1 VRKAATAS
9 LQDYSARMRALIT
22 AVWTGCLLLV
32 AGERFSAVTLQL
44 VQSGFAATEMRAW
57 ICQAVSAIPEALF
70 LVALWGIRTALA
82 AFARGELFTAA
93 ITHMLERVGVV
104 LVCAAAVRL
113 FVVPGVCRLLGFG
126 AGYWIAFDAAAVIVG
141 AIGLALRVI
150 GAVLR
155 HASELESEL
164 EQIF

>member
-1 VRKAATAS
+1 
-9 LQDYSARMRALIT
+9 MRTLVT
-22 AVWTGCLLLV
+22 VVWIGCLLLV
-32 AGERFSAVTLQL
+32 AGERFSLVTLQL
-44 VQSGFAATEMRAW
+44 VQSGFGSTETRGW
-57 ICQAVSAIPEALF
+57 LCQAVSAVPEALF

-82 AFARGELFTAA
+82 AFARGELFTEA
-93 ITHMLERVGVV
+93 ITHMLERVGIV

-113 FVVPGVCRLLGFG
+113 LVVPGVCRLLGFG

-155 HASELESEL
+155 HAAQLESEL
-164 EQIF
+164 EHIF

>member
-1 VRKAATAS
+1 
-9 LQDYSARMRALIT
+9 LQVYSERMRKLVT

-32 AGERFSAVTLQL
+32 AGERFSAVTLRL
-44 VQSGFAATEMRAW
+44 VQSGFAATETRGW
-57 ICQAVSAIPEALF
+57 ICHAVSAIPEALF

-82 AFARGELFTAA
+82 AFARGELFTPA
-93 ITHMLERVGVV
+93 ITRMLEDVGGV
-104 LVCAAAVRL
+104 LVCGAAVRL
-113 FVVPGVCRLLGFG
+113 LVVPGVCRILGFG

-155 HASELESEL
+155 HAAALESEL
-164 EQIF
+164 EHIF